1 MVKSYHARDNLPR
14 LCHCL
19 QSVSTN
25 ERAPVTTEPKTYIT
39 PEPETNIATEKKPGR
54 AKIILMALMA
64 WTVLVSLWVADGLI
78 WLMLR
83 TRTNERRIK
92 PTERIPWRQGLKREL
107 MSRQNNT
114 CVYCGHRRTARL
126 LEIDHI
132 FPVVRGGSNNK
143 SNLQVICRPCNMR
156 KGIQSDVEFRARYS
170 RLVPSKPMTPP
181 RRRIAQHEFNAA
193 TQHTSQADSVRS
205 FRKTR
210 YLSSRDKV
218 VGGCTFLGIAVLF
231 VMLISLALLGLEGL
245 LLLFP
250 PIVLGVAVGVAI
262 WLRASITGV
271 MID

>member
-1 MVKSYHARDNLPR
+1 M
-14 LCHCL
+14 
-19 QSVSTN
+19 
-25 ERAPVTTEPKTYIT
+25 TTEPEASIT
-39 PEPETNIATEKKPGR
+39 PELETNIAIGKKPGR
-54 AKIILMALMA
+54 AKIILMALMT

-78 WLMLR
+78 WVMLR

-132 FPVVRGGSNNK
+132 FPVVRGGSNDK

-156 KGIQSDVEFRARYS
+156 KGIQSDEEFRARYS
-170 RLVPSKPMTPP
+170 RLVPSKRMTPP

-193 TQHTSQADSVRS
+193 TQRTSQADSVRS

-218 VGGCTFLGIAVLF
+218 VGGCTFLGFAVVF

-245 LLLFP
+245 FLLLP
-250 PIVLGVAVGVAI
+250 PMVTGVAFGYSI
-262 WLRASITGV
+262 WLRAYMTGA

>member
-1 MVKSYHARDNLPR
+1 M
-14 LCHCL
+14 
-19 QSVSTN
+19 
-25 ERAPVTTEPKTYIT
+25 TTEPETSIT
-39 PEPETNIATEKKPGR
+39 PELETNIAIGKKPGR
-54 AKIILMALMA
+54 AKIILLALMA
-64 WTVLVSLWVADGLI
+64 WTVLISLWVADGLI
-78 WLMLR
+78 WVMLR
-83 TRTNERRIK
+83 TRTNEHRIK

-132 FPVVRGGSNNK
+132 FPVVRGGSNDK

-156 KGIQSDVEFRARYS
+156 KGIQSDKEFRARYS
-170 RLVPSKPMTPP
+170 RLVPSKRMTPP

-193 TQHTSQADSVRS
+193 TQRTSQADSVRS

-210 YLSSRDKV
+210 YFSNRDKV
-218 VGGCTFLGIAVLF
+218 AGGCTFLAFAVVF

-245 LLLFP
+245 LLLLP
-250 PIVLGVAVGVAI
+250 AIVTGVAIGSSI
-262 WLRASITGV
+262 WLRAYMTGA

>member
-1 MVKSYHARDNLPR
+1 M
-14 LCHCL
+14 
-19 QSVSTN
+19 
-25 ERAPVTTEPKTYIT
+25 TTEPETSIT
-39 PEPETNIATEKKPGR
+39 PELETNIAIGKKPGR
-54 AKIILMALMA
+54 AKIILMALMT

-114 CVYCGHRRTARL
+114 CTYCGHRRTARL

-156 KGIQSDVEFRARYS
+156 KGIQSDEEFRTRYS
-170 RLVPSKPMTPP
+170 RLVPSKRMTPP

-193 TQHTSQADSVRS
+193 TQRTGQADSVRS

-218 VGGCTFLGIAVLF
+218 VGGCTFLGFAVVF

-245 LLLFP
+245 FLLLP
-250 PIVLGVAVGVAI
+250 PMVTGVAFGYSI
-262 WLRASITGV
+262 WLRAYMTGA